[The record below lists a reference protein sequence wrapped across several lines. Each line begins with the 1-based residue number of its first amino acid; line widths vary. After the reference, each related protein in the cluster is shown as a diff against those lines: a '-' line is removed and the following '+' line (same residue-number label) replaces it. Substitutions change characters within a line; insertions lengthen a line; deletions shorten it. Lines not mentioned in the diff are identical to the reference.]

1 MRNFETLHRNQ
12 LPNVTD
18 LDPLALNAHKTIA
31 CEHPKVLATILRD
44 QVQLS
49 IWKRTLPL
57 CLTTWLK
64 NLPTHQ
70 LPNLRILARHSE
82 LKEQLERALDHC
94 EMPEGPMR
102 RIFVADI
109 GELVSHFAAIVDS
122 DYVDIRLETVTHN
135 SCWKFHRDYVEARL
149 LTTYLG
155 PATEWVQPDYSEQA
169 LLEQM
174 KYSGPIERMKTHHVS
189 IFKGSCL
196 GTDSGVVHRSPPIA
210 GTGQTR
216 VLLCLNKQT
225 ATSPAPTE

>member
-1 MRNFETLHRNQ
+1 R
-12 LPNVTD
+12 
-18 LDPLALNAHKTIA
+18 
-31 CEHPKVLATILRD
+31 
-44 QVQLS
+44 
-49 IWKRTLPL
+49 
-57 CLTTWLK
+57 
-64 NLPTHQ
+64 
-70 LPNLRILARHSE
+70 
-82 LKEQLERALDHC
+82 
-94 EMPEGPMR
+94 
-102 RIFVADI
+102 
-109 GELVSHFAAIVDS
+109 FAAIVDD

>member
-1 MRNFETLHRNQ
+1 MRNLETLHRNQ

-94 EMPEGPMR
+94 EMPEEPMR
-102 RIFVADI
+102 RIFVTDI
-109 GELVSHFAAIVDS
+109 GELVSHFAAIVDD